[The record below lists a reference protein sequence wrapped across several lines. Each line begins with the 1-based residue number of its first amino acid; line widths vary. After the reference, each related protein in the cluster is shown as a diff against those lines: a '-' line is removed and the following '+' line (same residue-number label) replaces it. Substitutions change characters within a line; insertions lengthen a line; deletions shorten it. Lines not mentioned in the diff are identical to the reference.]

1 MMERDVQFWIG
12 ALGLAAHPEGGFY
25 REIHRSAVNMPHAA
39 LPAGREGER
48 SLFTSIYYLLG
59 SGDRSCL
66 HRIMSDEIWNF
77 HAGDALRIIIIHPG
91 GELEERLLGGDPSR
105 GQSFQTVVPA
115 GAWFG
120 ALTVSGGRYSLVSCI
135 VVPGFDFRDFEMAR
149 RAHLLAQYPAHRS
162 AIELLTG
169 DE

>member
-1 MMERDVQFWIG
+1 MMERDVQFWIDT
-12 ALGLAAHPEGGFY
+12 LDLAAHPEGGWY
-25 REIHRSAVNMPHAA
+25 REIHRSAVHMPLAA
-39 LPAGREGER
+39 LPVGCEGER

-59 SGDRSCL
+59 QGDRSRL
-66 HRIMSDEIWNF
+66 HRIGSDEIWNF

-91 GELEERLLGGDPSR
+91 GELEERLLGGDPGW

-120 ALTVSGGRYSLVSCI
+120 ALPVSGGRYSLVSCI

-149 RAHLLAQYPAHRS
+149 RANLLAQYPAHRY

-169 DE
+169 DG